1 MLLHGVSVMLGE
13 CNQHGYFRGE
23 VCPVCDEKGKFLM
36 NDKELNALS
45 RIIAG
50 ALRHFPE
57 KLGLLMD
64 GHGYVEIAELIDA
77 IGTSRSGFTWLR
89 PHHIIALAQTDPRSR
104 YQIDGGMI
112 RAKYGHSIKVDLSD
126 LPPAYTDDLFYPVT
140 EEESDMVIEGGI
152 HPVDRSKVHLST
164 SLKKAVEAGTVRADH
179 PMILKVDGAAARKD
193 GVNIYQATDD
203 VCVTDGIDAKY
214 LSKVDEKE
222 VEEILNE
229 KS

>member
-1 MLLHGVSVMLGE
+1 MLGE
-13 CNQHGYFRGE
+13 CDEHGYFRGE
-23 VCPVCDEKGKFLM
+23 TCPVCDEKGKFLM

-64 GHGYVEIAELIDA
+64 GHGYVDISSLIDS
-77 IGTSRSGFTWLR
+77 IGTARSGFSWLR
-89 PHHIIALAQTDPRSR
+89 THHIIALAQTDVRGR

-112 RAKYGHSIKVDLSD
+112 RAKYGHSIKIDLDD
-126 LPPAYTDDLFYPVT
+126 LPPADSDELYYPVT

-164 SLKKAVEAGTVRADH
+164 TLKKAVEAGAVRTDH
-179 PMILKVDGAAARKD
+179 PIILKVDGAQARMD
-193 GVNIYQATDD
+193 GVNIYQATED
-203 VCVTDGIDAKY
+203 VCVTDSIDAKY
-214 LSKVDEKE
+214 LSKVDDAE
-222 VEEILNE
+222 VEKLLKA

>member
-1 MLLHGVSVMLGE
+1 MGMRPMLGE
-13 CNQHGYFRGE
+13 CEQHGYYRGE
-23 VCPVCDEKGKFLM
+23 VCPVCEEEGKFLM

-64 GHGYVEIAELIDA
+64 GHGYVEISSLIDA
-77 IGTSRSGFTWLR
+77 IGTARSGFTWLR
-89 PHHIIALAQTDPRSR
+89 PHHIRALVQTDPRSR

-112 RAKYGHSIKVDLSD
+112 RAKYGHSIKVDLDD
-126 LPPAYTDDLFYPVT
+126 LPPADFDELYYPVT

-164 SLKKAVEAGTVRADH
+164 SLRKAVEAGTVRADH
-179 PMILKVDGAAARKD
+179 PLILKIDGAAARKD

-203 VCVTDGIDAKY
+203 VCVTDNIDAKY
-214 LSKVDEKE
+214 LSKVDDAE
-222 VEEILNE
+222 VEKILKE

>member
-1 MLLHGVSVMLGE
+1 MLGE
-13 CNQHGYFRGE
+13 CEQHGYYRGE
-23 VCPVCDEKGKFLM
+23 VCPVCEEEGKFLM
-36 NDKELNALS
+36 SDKELNALS

-64 GHGYVEIAELIDA
+64 GHGYVEISMLIDA
-77 IGTSRSGFTWLR
+77 IGTGRSGFTWLR
-89 PHHIIALAQTDPRSR
+89 PHHIQALVHTDSRGR

-112 RAKYGHSIKVDLSD
+112 RAKYGHSIKVDLDD
-126 LPPAYTDDLFYPVT
+126 LPPADADELFYPVT

-164 SLKKAVEAGTVRADH
+164 SLKKAVEAGIVRAEH
-179 PMILKVDGAAARKD
+179 PMILRIDGIAARRD
-193 GVNIYQATDD
+193 GVNIYQATED
-203 VCVTDGIDAKY
+203 VCVTDSIDAKY
-214 LSKVDEKE
+214 LSKVEDSE
-222 VEEILNE
+222 VKKILKE